1 VAAPGRTEPPA
12 ALRLPS
18 GWPRRRAPAWLI
30 PFCVIVAGIAVTIG
44 LSHRP
49 SRQQRAAD
57 LHGFL
62 YTVTYDIDSCSGDV
76 RRSLQALQAIDAGS
90 SRDTATAVKIAR
102 NGAADCSPANNELID
117 DLENYVVPES
127 LASYHLRGAVTGLID
142 WAAPDAEAV
151 QSDIAAVL
159 AARHTPAE
167 TAARAALSVALR
179 RLDTQRA
186 HVQAVLRPAVS
197 ALDPGAAGPDLP
209 G

>member
-1 VAAPGRTEPPA
+1 MSAPGRTEPPTV
-12 ALRLPS
+12 LRLPS

-30 PFCVIVAGIAVTIG
+30 PFGVIVAGIAVIIG

-49 SRQQRAAD
+49 SHRQRAAD

-62 YTVTYDIDSCSGDV
+62 YSVTYDVDSCAGDV
-76 RRSLQALQAIDAGS
+76 RRSLQALHEIDAGT
-90 SRDTATAVKIAR
+90 SRDVTTAAKIAG

-127 LASYHLRGAVTGLID
+127 LASYHLNRAVTGLID
-142 WAAPDAEAV
+142 WAAPDAVRV
-151 QSDIAAVL
+151 QSAVAAVL
-159 AARHTPAE
+159 ATRHTPAE
-167 TAARAALSVALR
+167 AADRAALRQALR
-179 RLDTQRA
+179 RLDAQRGR
-186 HVQAVLRPAVS
+186 VTAVLRPAIA